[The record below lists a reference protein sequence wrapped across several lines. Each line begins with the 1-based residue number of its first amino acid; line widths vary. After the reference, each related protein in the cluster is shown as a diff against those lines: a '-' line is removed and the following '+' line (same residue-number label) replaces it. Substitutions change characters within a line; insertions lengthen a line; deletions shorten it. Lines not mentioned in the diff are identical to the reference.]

1 MERDNM
7 IKRLQINRVLNLL
20 ILKLMVRKRLTTIN
34 FIVLFCF
41 TALQAFS
48 QNINSISGRVVSKTN
63 EPPMGNVLALSTVD
77 SAFLIGTS
85 FIDSTFTL
93 TKVNRPEVLLK
104 FSSLMFSDTIVKVVY
119 KGQADINLGNILV
132 RSKETVLDAVTVVG
146 KQPLITHHDNGT
158 IDVNVAN
165 TVLSA
170 SSSISEIL
178 SKSPNVI
185 ENGGQ
190 LTVIGKGEAIIYL
203 NGKQITN
210 ERLSSI
216 PVSRIAKI
224 EVISNPSSMYDA
236 EGKAVINIVTK
247 ATGEE
252 GIMGTATQQVTYS
265 DFAGTNAQSFVDAS
279 YVKGKFSMI
288 GNYSLLVGENREFLE
303 TTRTRP
309 AVEEYLKS
317 DLTTD
322 WRRKMNNYSNYGL
335 GAQYNIDSKSNISMS
350 YNGFSENLGGFVG
363 SKNAIVTGTDNSFYA
378 SNIDKDEV
386 RTNNS
391 VTLNY
396 NRRVDSSG
404 STLFIGTQYSRF
416 NSDIDDFITEDRI
429 VNNVDSTRLLKNDVD
444 HNINVSS
451 TQLDFTKIL
460 KNNRKLD
467 MGAKFSYV
475 DTESATNFFIAEG
488 SNVFNLDND
497 LSNKFRYI
505 EKIPAAYLTY
515 SGTIKKVNFGVGVRG
530 EWTNYEL
537 NTSVEG
543 GQILSDHYLNL
554 FPNLQFS
561 TTISKALK
569 LRASYVS
576 RVTRPRYQALNP
588 FVIYQDPFTTIEG
601 NPNLIPEKIHSFEIG
616 ANYKDYDFRV
626 GYNYSIDPMDA
637 AALRGTGPN
646 SYVLKAI
653 NLETGH
659 TYFTSLSRTI
669 SLKGWTSVNTIT
681 LSYKELIDR
690 KFDFVFATPA
700 PQIYLYSSNTFDVKQ
715 LFKLQLLGWY
725 FGRSQQG
732 IYDDFSRYL
741 VMVGIEKDFLKK
753 KLKLRV
759 VANDIFQR
767 TNASGT
773 YTVGGTDIFFDRSF
787 NNGYFRFIAT
797 WNFGRLKESKFKIKS
812 TGQPENSRAN

>member
-1 MERDNM
+1 
-7 IKRLQINRVLNLL
+7 
-20 ILKLMVRKRLTTIN
+20 
-34 FIVLFCF
+34 
-41 TALQAFS
+41 
-48 QNINSISGRVVSKTN
+48 
-63 EPPMGNVLALSTVD
+63 MGNVLALSPID
-77 SAFLIGTS
+77 SVFLMGTS
-85 FIDSTFTL
+85 FIDSSFTL
-93 TKVNRPEVLLK
+93 TKINRPEVLLK

-119 KGQADINLGNILV
+119 KGLADINLGNILV

-146 KQPLITHHDNGT
+146 KQPLVTHHDNGT

-170 SSSISEIL
+170 SSSVSEIL

-247 ATGEE
+247 TTGDE
-252 GIMGTATQQVTYS
+252 GIMGTVTQQVTYS
-265 DFAGTNAQSFVDAS
+265 DFAGTNSQSFVDAS
-279 YVKGKFSMI
+279 FVKGKFSMI
-288 GNYSLLVGENREFLE
+288 GNYSLLVGDNREYLK

-309 AVEEYLKS
+309 AIEEYLKS

-335 GAQYNIDSKSNISMS
+335 GAQYNINSKSNISMS
-350 YNGFSENLGGFVG
+350 YNGFLENLGGYVR
-363 SKNAIVTGTDNSFYA
+363 SKNIIVTGTENSFFA

-396 NRRVDSSG
+396 NSKVDSSG

-416 NSDIDDFITEDRI
+416 NSDINDFITEDRI
-429 VNNVDSTRLLKNDVD
+429 INNVDGTRLLKNDVN

-451 TQLDFTKIL
+451 TQLDFTKVL
-460 KNNRKLD
+460 KNNTKLE

-475 DTESATNFFIAEG
+475 DTESATNFFIDEG
-488 SNVFNLDND
+488 SNGFTLDSN

-505 EKIPAAYLTY
+505 EKIPATYMTY
-515 SGTIKKVNFGVGVRG
+515 SGTIKKVNFGIGVRS

-537 NTSVEG
+537 NTSVG
-543 GQILSDHYLNL
+543 SGQILSDNYLNF
-554 FPNLQFS
+554 FPNLQFN
-561 TTISKALK
+561 TTVSKALK
-569 LRASYVS
+569 LRASYLS
-576 RVTRPRYQALNP
+576 RITRPRYQALNP

-601 NPNLIPEKIHSFEIG
+601 NPNLIPEKIHSSEVG
-616 ANYKDYDFRV
+616 ANFKDYDLRV
-626 GYNYSIDPMDA
+626 GYNYSIEPMDA
-637 AALRGTGPN
+637 AALRGNIPN

-653 NLETGH
+653 NLEVGQ
-659 TYFTSLSRTI
+659 TYFATLARTVN
-669 SLKGWTSVNTIT
+669 LKWWTSVNTMT
-681 LSYKELIDR
+681 VSYNKLKDN
-690 KFDFVFATPA
+690 KYDFDFVEPV
-700 PQIYLYSSNTFDVKQ
+700 PQIYLYSSNTFDIKQ

-725 FGRSQQG
+725 IGRKQYG
-732 IYDDFSRYL
+732 LYDDYSRYM
-741 VMVGIEKDFLKK
+741 VMVGIEKSILKN
-753 KLKLRV
+753 KLKLRL
-759 VANDIFQR
+759 VANDIFLR

-773 YTVGGTDIFFDRSF
+773 YGVGRTDIFYDRTF

-797 WNFGRLKESKFKIKS
+797 WNFGQLKESKFKIRA
-812 TGQPENSRAN
+812 TGQPENNRAN